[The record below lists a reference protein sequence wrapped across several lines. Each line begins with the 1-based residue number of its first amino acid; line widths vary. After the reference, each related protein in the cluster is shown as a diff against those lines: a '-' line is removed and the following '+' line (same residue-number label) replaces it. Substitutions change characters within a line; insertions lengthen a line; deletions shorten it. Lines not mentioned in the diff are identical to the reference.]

1 MSYQNGIINYLQR
14 NEIEITFTDNEE
26 TGVTPIAAI
35 TSDNIVTESMSLKQ
49 SICDEEAL
57 TFGGCIASELSIKLL
72 NTAQRQFTTE
82 LAGRWISVSIT
93 QYYADPENV
102 LTPSSTVYPASSLYP
117 STQMSSRLFY
127 VFSGYI
133 DSATIDKTD
142 KNVINIKAYD
152 FLAKLHEEDATNFLV
167 DFFKN
172 PPQSTTPWSLAH
184 LIDEICSKS
193 NNNVLN
199 ITYGSR
205 LNTILK
211 QNYVYDT
218 GGNQQR
224 VGTFSTHNSLEW
236 TSNDSKVSFGKL
248 LKDVFELI
256 GVFAYVNP
264 NDGKG
269 TLRVTHLAGDVET
282 YDFYEKCETEEYQ
295 STGYTDFYFPV
306 YGNSRKGKT
315 ANLGGL
321 TDLYEHAVPKAYDFS
336 GNVLA
341 MQPYTP
347 EGTGRTTTPVEF
359 LINRSSIGTRLAL
372 NAASDYT
379 LTYKPRLSEYQPLT
393 ATLDG
398 RLWVPIGSPIEIL
411 VNETTPDGDY
421 PRDPIT
427 GEYILDEN
435 GQHPKISV
443 KTYILSRTLTGIQ
456 ALTDNITVKGVR

>member
-72 NTAQRQFTTE
+72 NTAERQFTTE

-93 QYYADPENV
+93 QYYADPEDV
-102 LTPSSTVYPASSLYP
+102 LTPSSTVYPSSSLYP
-117 STQMSSRLFY
+117 GTQMSSRLFY

-152 FLAKLHEEDATNFLV
+152 FLAKLHEADATNFL
-167 DFFKN
+167 F
-172 PPQSTTPWSLAH
+172 
-184 LIDEICSKS
+184 
-193 NNNVLN
+193 
-199 ITYGSR
+199 
-205 LNTILK
+205 
-211 QNYVYDT
+211 NYWW
-218 GGNQQR
+218 R
-224 VGTFSTHNSLEW
+224 VGAKVLMTIVLQCLNVSAVDLDDSVRAALNETVVGGYVTAQTGDKITDYGHANNDWLNSQ
-236 TSNDSKVSFGKL
+236 SKISKGEL
-248 LKDVFELI
+248 LRQICELL
-256 GVFAYVNP
+256 GVFGFVEP
-264 NDGKG
+264 NGSKG
-269 TLRVTHLAGDVET
+269 NFIMLKLNGTTEI
-282 YDFYEKCETEEYQ
+282 YDFYEKCETEDYQ
-295 STGYTDFYFPV
+295 STGYTDFVFDIAGSRTNKTVGGV
-306 YGNSRKGKT
+306 YVDGGVLK
-315 ANLGGL
+315 GGL
-321 TDLYEHAVPKAYDFS
+321 SDAYDHAVDKSYDFTK
-336 GNVLA
+336 NINLW
-341 MQPYTP
+341 
-347 EGTGRTTTPVEF
+347 ENIGTSTRTSTNTDVV
-359 LINRSSIGTRLAL
+359 INSTSIGTRLAL
-372 NAASDYT
+372 NADSTDYAGECAFST
-379 LTYKPRLSEYQPLT
+379 YQPLT

-411 VNETTPDGDY
+411 VNKTTPDGDY
-421 PRDPIT
+421 QRDPIT

-435 GQHPKISV
+435 GQHPKVSI

>member
-1 MSYQNGIINYLQR
+1 MSYKEGIINYLQR
-14 NEIEITFTDNEE
+14 NEIVIAFTDNDDE
-26 TGVTPIAAI
+26 GVTPIAPI

-72 NTAQRQFTTE
+72 NTAERQFATE

-102 LTPSSTVYPASSLYP
+102 LTPSSTVYPASNVYP
-117 STQMSSRLFY
+117 GTQVSSQQFY

-152 FLAKLHEEDATNFLV
+152 FLAKLHEEDATNFLYK
-167 DFFKN
+167 FFTSS
-172 PPQSTTPWSLAH
+172 QGSYSISALLA
-184 LIDEICSKS
+184 EVCAKR
-193 NNNVLN
+193 NNNVLDVS
-199 ITYGSR
+199 YGTG
-205 LNTILK
+205 LNAIMY
-211 QNYVYDT
+211 QMYRYNA
-218 GGNQQR
+218 GGNQQA
-224 VGTFSTHNSLEW
+224 VGAFVPSNNALW
-236 TSNDSKVSFGKL
+236 TSNNNKISFGGL
-248 LKDVFELI
+248 MKDIFELI
-256 GVFAYVNP
+256 AVFAYVKA
-264 NDGKG
+264 DSGKG
-269 TLRVTHLAGDVET
+269 SLVVTHLADDLEQYG
-282 YDFYEKCETEEYQ
+282 FYEKCETEDYQ
-295 STGYTDFYFPV
+295 STGYTDFYFPI
-306 YGNSRKGKT
+306 YGSGKTGKT

-321 TDLYEHAVPKAYDFS
+321 SDQYDNAIPKAYDFS

-347 EGTGRTTTPVEF
+347 EGTGRSTTPIEF
-359 LINRSSIGTRLAL
+359 LVNGSSIGTRLAL

>member
-26 TGVTPIAAI
+26 KGVTPIAAI

-102 LTPSSTVYPASSLYP
+102 LTPSSAVYPASSLYP
-117 STQMSSRLFY
+117 GTQMSSRLFY

-152 FLAKLHEEDATNFLV
+152 FLAKLHEADATNFL
-167 DFFKN
+167 FNRWWRTGNKN
-172 PPQSTTPWSLAH
+172 LMGNLSQCLNGYYVTAFDDSIYATLNETVVGGYVTTH
-184 LIDEICSKS
+184 S
-193 NNNVLN
+193 NNTINEYGHANNDWLN
-199 ITYGSR
+199 
-205 LNTILK
+205 
-211 QNYVYDT
+211 
-218 GGNQQR
+218 NQ
-224 VGTFSTHNSLEW
+224 
-236 TSNDSKVSFGKL
+236 SKISKGEL
-248 LKDVFELI
+248 LRQTCELL
-256 GVFAYVNP
+256 GVFGFVEP

-269 TLRVTHLAGDVET
+269 NFIMLKLNGTTET
-282 YDFYEKCETEEYQ
+282 YNFYEKCETEDYQ
-295 STGYTDFYFPV
+295 STGYTDFVFDIAGSHTNKAEGGV
-306 YGNSRKGKT
+306 YVDGGVLK
-315 ANLGGL
+315 GGL
-321 TDLYEHAVPKAYDFS
+321 SDAYEYAVDKSYDFTKNINLWENI
-336 GNVLA
+336 G
-341 MQPYTP
+341 
-347 EGTGRTTTPVEF
+347 TTTRTSTDTDVV
-359 LINRSSIGTRLAL
+359 INSTSIGTRLAL
-372 NAASDYT
+372 NADSTDYAGECAFST
-379 LTYKPRLSEYQPLT
+379 YQPLT

-427 GEYILDEN
+427 GEYTLDEN